1 MINIHHIKTLRT
13 QEVRIAQLQELD
25 RAKLVRSV
33 PALMKMV
40 GCDVSSTTDEEGFE
54 LVMKTFESVLTTSFG
69 MNLTPGEFMYA
80 FQLYIS
86 GDVEVKKEFQHFGQF
101 NLKFISELLNDYTS
115 KRNKLLQTMP
125 QQVAPVEKQLSSKHA
140 FDECM
145 ETYTSM
151 IEELGKS
158 SKLQEFGNFDFSYL
172 FLEVIG
178 EIKLTEE
185 DKTEHIGYVRQ
196 IISQEADTLQS
207 VELRKE
213 YRGRFQKSPE
223 AFKTKCR
230 DEYFKRW
237 VNEKLTDFIT
247 DTGDIDK
254 AELKAWCEIE
264 VQRINELNRI
274 GEFNKYRK

>member
-1 MINIHHIKTLRT
+1 MISAQTIISYKKTEPAIFQM
-13 QEVRIAQLQELD
+13 QEIDRLNLMEQIPAILSLVGISQKITDDQQE
-25 RAKLVRSV
+25 
-33 PALMKMV
+33 ALENLL
-40 GCDVSSTTDEEGFE
+40 VSSFGTMTASELKYAIHLYVADE
-54 LVMKTFESVLTTSFG
+54 
-69 MNLTPGEFMYA
+69 
-80 FQLYIS
+80 I
-86 GDVEVKKEFQHFGQF
+86 DVPKEHQHFGAF
-101 NLKFISELLNDYTS
+101 NLKFIGSLL
-115 KRNKLLQTMP
+115 KRYMDKSREVLKYVP
-125 QQVAPVEKQLSSKHA
+125 QQVTPVEKQLSSKHA

-196 IISQEADTLQS
+196 IISQEADILQS

-254 AELKAWCEIE
+254 AELKAWCESE
-264 VQRINELNRI
+264 VQRINELNRT